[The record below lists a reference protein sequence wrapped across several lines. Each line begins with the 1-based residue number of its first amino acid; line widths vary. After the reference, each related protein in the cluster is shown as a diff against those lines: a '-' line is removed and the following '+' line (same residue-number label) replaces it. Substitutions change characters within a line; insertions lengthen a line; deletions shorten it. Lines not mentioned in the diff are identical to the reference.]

1 MSTNLE
7 AIILMLNADVN
18 IKLEKMLQNIT
29 NKRKMHKILENI

>member
-18 IKLEKMLQNIT
+18 IKLGKMLQNIT

>member
-29 NKRKMHKILENI
+29 NKLKMHKILENI